1 MENLERITKIKNIL
15 SQYWKS
21 DEFTLISL
29 NTDASS
35 RKYYRSTCSDK
46 SIIVMDDDGCS
57 NQVSNTIHDV
67 SGNYLY
73 QVETKKHQHLK
84 NTAYLE

>member
-46 SIIVMDDDGCS
+46 SIIVMDDDGCKWKPKEFA
-57 NQVSNTIHDV
+57 
-67 SGNYLY
+67 L
-73 QVETKKHQHLK
+73 L
-84 NTAYLE
+84 